1 MSRHEGVRAAVRAS
15 LDKHGAGAGGT
26 RNISGNTVLHEA
38 LETKLASI
46 HKKDAALLFTSC
58 YVAND
63 STLYTLAKALPGRKL
78 EYVYEFSV
86 MVMDGEYL

>member
-1 MSRHEGVRAAVRAS
+1 MSRHEKVREAVKKS
-15 LDKHGAGAGGT
+15 LEEHGAGAGGT

-38 LETKLASI
+38 MEAKLASI

-63 STLYTLAKALPGRKL
+63 STLYTLAKALPGKRKL
-78 EYVYEFSV
+78 SDRLITIHG
-86 MVMDGEYL
+86 MQK